1 MNAGGRPQKEF
12 AEDQIAQI
20 QKLSEI
26 GCSDAEMFGVMGVS
40 KSTWIRMK
48 ARDPRIVEAIDN
60 GRGKLAVRLRR
71 MQIEMATSGSVPMLI
86 HLGKCLLA
94 QGTAAPQQES
104 TENNP
109 LTQFLPRAETIRN
122 LPKSTDE
129 E

>member
-1 MNAGGRPQKEF
+1 MKEF
-12 AEDQIAQI
+12 TDDQIVQI

-48 ARDPRIVEAIDN
+48 ARDERVAEAIEK
-60 GRGKLAVRLRR
+60 GKGNLAVRLRKY
-71 MQIEMATSGSVPMLI
+71 QIELACSGSVPMLI

-104 TENNP
+104 MENNP

>member
-1 MNAGGRPQKEF
+1 MKEF
-12 AEDQIAQI
+12 TDDQIVQI

-48 ARDPRIVEAIDN
+48 ARDERVTAAVEK
-60 GRGKLAVRLRR
+60 GKGNLAVRLRKY
-71 MQIEMATSGSVPMLI
+71 QIELACSGSVPMLI

-104 TENNP
+104 MENNP